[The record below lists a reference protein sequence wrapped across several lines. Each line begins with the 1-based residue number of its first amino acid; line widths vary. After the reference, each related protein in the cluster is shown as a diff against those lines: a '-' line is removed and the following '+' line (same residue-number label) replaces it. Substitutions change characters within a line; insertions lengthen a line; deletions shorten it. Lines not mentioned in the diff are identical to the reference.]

1 MTQCFSPKVK
11 PFGLGHELG
20 HENTECSVL
29 LGKLV
34 DVDGETKTLGLLA
47 HFTLVISLLTV
58 LDFTIYNAI
67 PNVLLFFRNHQLIGT
82 ANLANMGD
90 STASHIP

>member
-1 MTQCFSPKVK
+1 MTQCFSPRVNT
-11 PFGLGHELG
+11 FDLGHELG
-20 HENTECSVL
+20 HENTECIVL

-34 DVDGETKTLGLLA
+34 DVGETKTLGLLA